1 MSRFL
6 RFLLASYAPM
16 AARHAMFDAQWT
28 RLQRRNATRAAAK
41 ECGSGKQTSIDIGG
55 DSRRS
60 SAACNDLDSLVA

>member
-6 RFLLASYAPM
+6 HFLLASYAPM

-28 RLQRRNATRAAAK
+28 RPQRRNATRAAA
-41 ECGSGKQTSIDIGG
+41 EESVSEEQTSIDIGG

-60 SAACNDLDSLVA
+60 SAACADPESLVA

>member
-16 AARHAMFDAQWT
+16 AARHALFDAQWF
-28 RLQRRNATRAAAK
+28 RPQRRNATRAAAG
-41 ECGSGKQTSIDIGG
+41 ERGSEEQTSIDIGG

-60 SAACNDLDSLVA
+60 SAARADPDSLVA